1 MEDILIVLNIMALSV
16 VLGFLV
22 AYPEKT
28 QSTIDHDQ
36 KDTNTATTKKCPRC
50 DAEIATDAAK
60 CTHCGAIL
68 IFYKQK

>member
-1 MEDILIVLNIMALSV
+1 MEEILIVLNIMALSV

-28 QSTIDHDQ
+28 QSTVDPDQ
-36 KDTNTATTKKCPRC
+36 QDKNTATTKKCPRC
-50 DAEIATDAAK
+50 DAEVNADAEK
-60 CTHCGAIL
+60 CEKCGTIF